1 MAYLVEIAAMGL
13 NCLCFL
19 CSWKHYILAY
29 ERYKLDTKYRP
40 LYIDEQSIAQPLDL
54 PAFDE
59 KWHVNIHRTS
69 VE

>member
-1 MAYLVEIAAMGL
+1 MAYLVEINAMCL
-13 NCLCFL
+13 NLLCFL
-19 CSWKHYILAY
+19 RSPKHKILGP
-29 ERYKLDTKYRP
+29 ERSETDTKYRP
-40 LYIDEQSIAQPLDL
+40 LYNDEQLPPQPLDL